1 MHGSAKP
8 RPLRQH
14 VCTQCGTIYD
24 LWTQDGAVSV
34 HDITDDGQ
42 TFVQLL
48 PIIKIEPRA
57 NKDSWRWSLLLR
69 LPCGHEVRERLDTTD
84 DDTARGFNRSEH
96 LRAIPPAYEDEYKA
110 MYHWRPDSESGN
122 SRLDRCFTAT
132 DKRMPAYLPHRQD
145 LIMLGFGLWQNSQSR
160 ARWRSTRAAIDIPEA
175 A

>member
-1 MHGSAKP
+1 MILDLLNRGAIIRAVISDGAFRGIHICKLLRAGIVPVVPMHGSDKP
-8 RPLRQH
+8 QPLREH
-14 VCTQCGTIYD
+14 VCTSCGTIYD
-24 LWTQDGAVSV
+24 LWTQDGAVAV

-96 LRAIPPAYEDEYKA
+96 LRALSTPADELPPAQQCSPGRSEPVARTRY
-110 MYHWRPDSESGN
+110 PDVG
-122 SRLDRCFTAT
+122 R
-132 DKRMPAYLPHRQD
+132 
-145 LIMLGFGLWQNSQSR
+145 R
-160 ARWRSTRAAIDIPEA
+160 AS
-175 A
+175 